1 MGELSEWGSWVGG
14 GVGWVGELGKWWS
27 WVSCG
32 VGCLGESEE

>member
-1 MGELSEWGSWVGG
+1 MGG